1 MIACR
6 RLFFIFLL
14 AASLV
19 FNASQGWAETRI
31 ILKDGREIK
40 VQNFWRE
47 GGMVKYQ
54 SYGGIVGIRAE
65 DVDRIITP
73 DMVSFDEAQKMD
85 TIDAYEQFLKKYPQS
100 SLAAQASDRISAL
113 IFEDVK
119 RINSAQ
125 VYIDY
130 IRRNPSSTYLQEA
143 KERAEVLVFQDVV
156 ISGQSNKFMEYLE
169 IYPDGRFARA
179 ARKAVEVLKY
189 DAIKQS
195 SNISDIET
203 YLHEYP
209 QSTYRKVL
217 ETRLARLVSESEA
230 KAKAK
235 QEEELR
241 TRKLQ
246 ELEAKKRHR
255 FWIILFS
262 ILGVLVLSAA
272 AAVLFFRERIEKMVA
287 WLRGAWKAKGA
298 KDAGEKKSKGAEPK
312 TSFKQEPPRYE
323 DLISTPQ
330 DRDPLTSPDSE
341 KTRALEQGTP
351 FSLPG
356 PDGETGAFSADD
368 ETDLLRDE
376 AGNFSLGE
384 EETAI
389 PVGYKEEGEPGGD
402 SSPYERMIDLS
413 DHETDFSL
421 ELEDVHDEAGGEE
434 TSPKET
440 KKI

>member
-1 MIACR
+1 MVACR
-6 RLFFIFLL
+6 RVSCIFLL
-14 AASLV
+14 AASLI
-19 FNASQGWAETRI
+19 FNASQGWAVTQI

-40 VQNFWRE
+40 VENFWRE

-54 SYGGIVGIRAE
+54 SYGGIVGISAE

-73 DMVSFDEAQKMD
+73 DMISFDEAQKMD
-85 TIDAYEQFLKKYPQS
+85 TIDAYEHFMKKYPQS

-119 RINSAQ
+119 RVNSAQ

-130 IRRNPSSTYLQEA
+130 IRRNPRSTYLHEA
-143 KERAEVLVFQDVV
+143 KERSEVLVFQDVV

-169 IYPDGRFARA
+169 IYPDGKFANA
-179 ARKAVEVLKY
+179 ARKAVETLKY
-189 DAIKQS
+189 DAMQQGR
-195 SNISDIET
+195 NISDIET

-209 QSTYRKVL
+209 QSAYRKEL
-217 ETRLARLVSESEA
+217 ENRLARLVSESEA

-235 QEEELR
+235 QEEELK

-246 ELEAKKRHR
+246 ELDARKKHR
-255 FWIILFS
+255 FWVLFFS
-262 ILGVLVLSAA
+262 FVGVLVLSVA
-272 AAVLFFRERIEKMVA
+272 AAVFFFRERIEEMVA
-287 WLRGAWKAKGA
+287 SLRGVRKAMGGHEVG
-298 KDAGEKKSKGAEPK
+298 GEKSKGAEPK

-330 DRDPLTSPDSE
+330 NRDPMASPDSE
-341 KTRALEQGTP
+341 TTRALEQGTP

-356 PDGETGAFSADD
+356 PDGEAGAFSADE

-376 AGNFSLGE
+376 AGHFSLGE
-384 EETAI
+384 EKTTI
-389 PVGYKEEGEPGGD
+389 PVSHKEEGNPGVD
-402 SSPYERMIDLS
+402 SSQYDRMIDLS

-434 TSPKET
+434 TSPKDT